1 MIYDKHANL
10 KYKYGNRHF
19 WAEGYYVSTVGLN
32 EATIKFQIGKICC
45 HHCIIRHFQFRK
57 CLPVNSNARCKK
69 GHDGI
74 KGTVVED
81 YQGTLVHDHDVTFYK
96 YGTGHQ
102 ECLAHVL
109 RYLKDSMDNEKD
121 RT

>member
-1 MIYDKHANL
+1 MC
-10 KYKYGNRHF
+10 GSG
-19 WAEGYYVSTVGLN
+19 W
-32 EATIKFQIGKICC
+32 
-45 HHCIIRHFQFRK
+45 
-57 CLPVNSNARCKK
+57 RCALFCQGQK

-109 RYLKDSMDNEKD
+109 RYLKDSMDNEKTVPGTG
-121 RT
+121 RCIP

>member
-57 CLPVNSNARCKK
+57 CLPVNSNSFISISRRSLKRQ
-69 GHDGI
+69 I
-74 KGTVVED
+74 RFGTAIRKLNKSEMPHTTSRVI
-81 YQGTLVHDHDVTFYK
+81 TAPK
-96 YGTGHQ
+96 
-102 ECLAHVL
+102 
-109 RYLKDSMDNEKD
+109 
-121 RT
+121 